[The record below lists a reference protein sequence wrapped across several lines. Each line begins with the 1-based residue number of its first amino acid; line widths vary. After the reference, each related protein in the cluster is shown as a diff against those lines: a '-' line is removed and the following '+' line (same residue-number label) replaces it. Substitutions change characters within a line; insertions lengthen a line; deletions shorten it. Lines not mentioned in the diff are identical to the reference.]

1 MVVMMMRFGHTS
13 GLSLMKSQAAQV
25 ENQEPCSLTM
35 PSGPT
40 QLPLLLNVEPG
51 VRRRAL
57 LLQYRGKGRTMHTL
71 STL

>member
-1 MVVMMMRFGHTS
+1 MRFGRTS

-51 VRRRAL
+51 VRRTL